1 MTEFSLRRESG
12 GGRCG
17 RGGDERRFRSVATTG
32 SGRGI
37 DHRSLSES
45 TAQLLMECGLC
56 NRRLRPGFNAFV
68 YCLPLSRYVSLW
80 NLGSYQ
86 FSNISES
93 PQLPQKVNPSISIVL
108 VMQACLPNFDG
119 YQLSNVTES
128 PQLPQKV

>member
-1 MTEFSLRRESG
+1 EGDGGGEGRERSDRNATRKEARPPMRRRTGMTEFSLRRESG

-68 YCLPLSRYVSLW
+68 YW
-80 NLGSYQ
+80 
-86 FSNISES
+86 
-93 PQLPQKVNPSISIVL
+93 
-108 VMQACLPNFDG
+108 
-119 YQLSNVTES
+119 
-128 PQLPQKV
+128 